1 MENMENIYKEKN
13 IFLNIDLNSKDE
25 VFKYICNKANELG
38 IFEDTKQLLKAFYE
52 RESQGTTGFEDGFA
66 IPHAKVKGIT
76 SASIICVRTLNG
88 VEWQS
93 LDGEPSNVIIALII
107 PENASK
113 EHLDILSETAKKLM
127 DDKLRQ
133 KLKDAKDAKEFAKL
147 IQVKYAISKNNLED
161 NKKTGKNIV
170 AITACVVGVAH
181 TYMAEDKLLLELTKA
196 GHNIRVETQ
205 GSKGVG
211 TPLTA
216 KEIENAD
223 VVIIAADT
231 KVDLDRFNGKLVY
244 QTHVARAIKEPLKL
258 VDEALQKATI
268 QVNSEFKNE
277 GGISKA
283 KQGVLQHILAGI
295 SYMIPVIIMG
305 GICLAFSIGIAKAI
319 WGPAAGTG
327 GPIGENGE
335 PLYPWNPLAVMDK
348 IGGAAFVLMIP
359 ILAGFIANS
368 IAGRAALAP
377 AMLGA
382 FIGNDASKFM
392 PLPGMTEVSTP
403 TGFIGAIIAGLLVGY
418 YVKWVNTW
426 KVHKSLKAVMPIFFI
441 PLTAGI
447 GISILFIYILGGPI
461 GWLMNQLSSAIEAG
475 YKSENFGIGLGIGLG
490 ILLGA
495 MASFD
500 MGGPIN
506 KIAFVTCSALV
517 TLEKPIAEP
526 MGAMAAAIPVAPLAM
541 GLSTIL
547 FKRFFTNEER
557 GMGISAMIM
566 GTIGISEGAIPF
578 AIRDPK
584 RAIVANVL
592 GGMVAGAIAGG
603 FQVTDLA
610 AHGGPIVAILGAVPY
625 GWFTIIFFIA
635 ILSGVAVTTLVYGTL
650 LIINKGT
657 IGSLKEHHVLKL
669 EQIIETKK
677 EKQEENKNKMLTLKV
692 LLKSAKTQDESNNLQ
707 KQIEDLKKEKT
718 QINLDA
724 KKQIQ
729 EAKSAFDQ
737 IKDGEKLFIK
747 ENLSSTKEF
756 IQNSKEARKKS
767 LQEISNKK
775 NNEIADLEKFDK
787 RNYIVNYS
795 NQVENIKDDYQK
807 QIINYQI
814 KLKEK
819 FIIDYNKILNSK
831 I

>member
-1 MENMENIYKEKN
+1 MENIYKEKN

-25 VFKYICNKANELG
+25 VLKYICNKANELG
-38 IFEDTKQLLKAFYE
+38 IYQDTKSLLKAFYD
-52 RESQGTTGFEDGFA
+52 REKQGTTGFEDGFA

-76 SASIICVRTLNG
+76 SASIICIRTLNG
-88 VEWQS
+88 IEWEA
-93 LDGEPSNVIIALII
+93 LDGQPSNVIIALII

-113 EHLDILSETAKKLM
+113 EHLDILSQTAKKLM

-133 KLKDAKDAKEFAKL
+133 KLKDAKDSKEFSKL
-147 IQVKYAISKNNLED
+147 IQVKQAVIKNNQDD
-161 NKKTGKNIV
+161 NKKSGKNIV
-170 AITACVVGVAH
+170 AVTACVVGVAH
-181 TYMAEDKLLLELTKA
+181 TYMAEDKLLSELSKA
-196 GHNIRVETQ
+196 GYNIRVETQ
-205 GSKGVG
+205 GSKGIG
-211 TPLTA
+211 TPLTT

-231 KVDLDRFNGKLVY
+231 KVNLQRFNGKPVY

-258 VDEALQKATI
+258 VDEAFAKATI
-268 QVNSEFKNE
+268 QMNSEFKND
-277 GGISKA
+277 GGMNKS

-319 WGPAAGTG
+319 WGPSAGTG

-348 IGGAAFVLMIP
+348 IGGAAFALMIP

-368 IAGRAALAP
+368 IAGRAAIAP

-461 GWLMNQLSSAIEAG
+461 GWLMNQLSSAIESG
-475 YKSENFGIGLGIGLG
+475 YRSESFGIGLGIGLG

-517 TLEKPIAEP
+517 TLENPIAEP

-584 RAIVANVL
+584 RAIIANVL

-635 ILSGVAVTTLVYGTL
+635 ILAGVTVTTLVYGTL
-650 LIINKGT
+650 LILNKGN
-657 IGSLKEHHVLKL
+657 IGSLKEHHVLKM
-669 EQIIETKK
+669 EQIIENKK
-677 EKQEENKNKMLTLKV
+677 EKIEEIRNQMLVLKDS
-692 LLKSAKTQDESNNLQ
+692 LKSAKTQNDLDNIHKEINNLKEEKQ
-707 KQIEDLKKEKT
+707 KINIEAKE
-718 QINLDA
+718 
-724 KKQIQ
+724 QIQ
-729 EAKSAFDQ
+729 LAKNAFNQ
-737 IKDGEKLFIK
+737 LKDSEKLFIK
-747 ENLSSTKEF
+747 ENSNKIKEF
-756 IQNSKEARKKS
+756 IKNSKLTRKNS

-775 NNEIADLEKFDK
+775 NQEVVNLQKFDK
-787 RNYIVNYS
+787 RNYLENYS
-795 NQVENIKDDYQK
+795 NQVDLIKDDYQK
-807 QIINYQI
+807 SIVDYQI

-819 FIIDYNKILNSK
+819 FIIDYNKLINN
-831 I
+831 